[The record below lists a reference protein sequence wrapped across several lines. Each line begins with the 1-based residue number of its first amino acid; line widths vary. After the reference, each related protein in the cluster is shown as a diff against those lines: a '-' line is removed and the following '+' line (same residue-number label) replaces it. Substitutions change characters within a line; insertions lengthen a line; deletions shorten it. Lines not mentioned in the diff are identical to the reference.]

1 MLLNQKAI
9 VLKKLV
15 KFKEVV
21 SYNIPDSTVY
31 QHENSHRGTQ
41 PITVKR
47 SLILFM
53 IALSMLVNQAVIADQ
68 FECRFT
74 QN

>member
-15 KFKEVV
+15 KFKED
-21 SYNIPDSTVY
+21 PDSAVY
-31 QHENSHRGTQ
+31 QHENSHRSTQ

-47 SLILFM
+47 SLIPFM
-53 IALSMLVNQAVIADQ
+53 AALSMLVNQAIIPDQ
-68 FECRFT
+68 F
-74 QN
+74 